1 MRQAFF
7 DDLRRR
13 MDKLESLAEQLSGA
27 EGGAVRAAVLA
38 QLHDI
43 KGCGAPYGVPE
54 ASELA
59 RCYENDLSRFDM
71 TPAQLEAQII
81 EILAAFRRLI
91 P

>member
-1 MRQAFF
+1 MREAFF
-7 DDLRRR
+7 DDLRLR
-13 MDKLESLAEQLSGA
+13 MDRLESLAGQLSDEEGA
-27 EGGAVRAAVLA
+27 AVRAAVLA

-59 RCYENDLSRFDM
+59 RGYEDDLRRSDM
-71 TPAQLEAQII
+71 TPAQLEAQIT